1 MESAADSD
9 GLINADGLSLITV
22 AVFLAGITAGVGVLA
37 LPKAVAGAGEP
48 STNQQSCS
56 QSRDIIQERSVEKS
70 TNQKR
75 FNQVTWWLYVH
86 VNEYGPLNIL
96 PT

>member
-9 GLINADGLSLITV
+9 GLIKADGLSLITV

-37 LPKAVAGAGEP
+37 LPKAVAGAGEQ

-56 QSRDIIQERSVEKS
+56 QSGDIIQERSVGKS

-75 FNQVTWWLYVH
+75 CNQVT
-86 VNEYGPLNIL
+86 
-96 PT
+96 